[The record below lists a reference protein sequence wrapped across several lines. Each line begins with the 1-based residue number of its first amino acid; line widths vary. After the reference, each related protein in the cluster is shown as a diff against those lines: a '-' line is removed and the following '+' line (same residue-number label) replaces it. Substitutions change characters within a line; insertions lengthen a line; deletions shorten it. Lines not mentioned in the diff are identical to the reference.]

1 MGKLFPQSAS
11 CTAASEWQTPTART
25 LTRTWSRQ
33 EDDEYRIYD
42 QEGGSG
48 RHRQLSYRLG
58 DTSYLSGFGQL
69 ELNSFEGEWRA
80 FRFEDGDLIVF
91 GQLKRHVEQVFQ

>member
-1 MGKLFPQSAS
+1 MSIG
-11 CTAASEWQTPTART
+11 
-25 LTRTWSRQ
+25 
-33 EDDEYRIYD
+33 IYD
-42 QEGGSG
+42 QEGGVEDTAS
-48 RHRQLSYRLG
+48 HPINW

-80 FRFEDGDLIVF
+80 FRFEDGDFIVF